1 MTNNFSNFQTQ
12 QGFQMPQ
19 FPNTNQPNTNNT
31 QPMMAMSP
39 ITNIFPQPN
48 GSVYILNSSNDMGNI
63 PTTAGLSV
71 GICLNENTL
80 IIKSIQ
86 NGAPAQLVYKLV
98 PASDVSN
105 TDNNTTTDKSEIEGT
120 LKSHKLKIESLERQ
134 IQRITEKVGG
144 KLEWQM

>member
-1 MTNNFSNFQTQ
+1 MTNNFSSFQPQ
-12 QGFQMPQ
+12 QNFQMPQ
-19 FPNTNQPNTNNT
+19 FPNTTQTNINNT
-31 QPMMAMSP
+31 QPVLASQMPP

-48 GSVYILNSSNDMGNI
+48 GSVYVLNSSDEMGNI

-80 IIKSIQ
+80 TIKSIQ
-86 NGAPAQLVYKLV
+86 NGAPAQLSYKLV
-98 PASDVSN
+98 PANEISN
-105 TDNNTTTDKSEIEGT
+105 TENTNNNELEET